1 MLTPPPKNKTSPI
14 RNRDV
19 LAELGRKTAYVVC
32 CSSAPLRSA
41 ARDAVDQLR
50 DGATRRRERGF
61 GRETRGDHVADFVPQ
76 FSEVAPSDSPE
87 PRYVILD
94 DAHELP
100 GKGGE
105 GAAALIRAVEATGGN
120 SRIGRN
126 CGRTK
131 TTGRANLTFIF
142 ISSTGWAA
150 GGYERET
157 CACPPLHEVE
167 FPPYTPEQASTILAL
182 DAPGAEEA
190 AAQALA
196 AKRSGG
202 GNNGNNGNNGE
213 EEEATAASPLARQFT
228 LYLAMLR
235 GAVLPLFGRDSVCLS
250 DLRDAAS
257 WLWPRFSA
265 PDPETGLPREP
276 ARAHAAVR
284 PLLAAARRAMDE
296 GLPLPGTGNAGTG
309 GAWSAAAAGAAATAT
324 SAAATAAA
332 ASAAGLDLELP
343 YQAKFL
349 LLAAHIASHNKEVL
363 DRRLFD
369 PDFRA
374 ARRRGRGRGGA
385 ASAMGGGSSSA
396 FGADAASSGSA
407 AANREPQTFP
417 TERLLAIFWHLCAAE
432 SSGGGAGGSDGQQND
447 DCGRADQSADVMA
460 QLASLVS
467 LGLLSR
473 ERDGLSTTAGGP
485 LDSTRYASRVPRALA
500 ERVARNVQ
508 VDLRTYLLTA

>member
-1 MLTPPPKNKTSPI
+1 M
-14 RNRDV
+14 
-19 LAELGRKTAYVVC
+19 
-32 CSSAPLRSA
+32 APA
-41 ARDAVDQLR
+41 
-50 DGATRRRERGF
+50 
-61 GRETRGDHVADFVPQ
+61 
-76 FSEVAPSDSPE
+76 DSPF
-87 PRYVILD
+87 PSYVILD
-94 DAHELP
+94 EAHELP

-105 GAAALIRAVEATGGN
+105 GAAALIRAIEATGGGN
-120 SRIGRN
+120 ESGEGGEGGSGKRS
-126 CGRTK
+126 K
-131 TTGRANLTFIF
+131 PTGRANLTLIF
-142 ISSTGWAA
+142 VSSTGWAA

-167 FPPYTPEQASTILAL
+167 FPPYTPEQAVTILAL

-190 AAQALA
+190 AALA
-196 AKRSGG
+196 VTARNGG
-202 GNNGNNGNNGE
+202 AEGAAD
-213 EEEATAASPLARQFT
+213 EAAADSPLAKQFS

-250 DLRDAAS
+250 DLRDAAA

-265 PDPETGLPREP
+265 HDPETGLPREP
-276 ARAHAAVR
+276 ARAHASVR

-332 ASAAGLDLELP
+332 AQAAGLDLELP

-349 LLAAHIASHNKEVL
+349 LLAAHIASHNREVL

-369 PDFRA
+369 PEFRA
-374 ARRRGRGRGGA
+374 ARRRGCGRGGA
-385 ASAMGGGSSSA
+385 ASAMGGG
-396 FGADAASSGSA
+396 GGGSA
-407 AANREPQTFP
+407 AVGAAAPADASASAAAGREPQTFP

-432 SSGGGAGGSDGQQND
+432 ASGGGGEVEDDG
-447 DCGRADQSADVMA
+447 GRADQSADVMS

-473 ERDGLSTTAGGP
+473 ERDGFGATAGGP